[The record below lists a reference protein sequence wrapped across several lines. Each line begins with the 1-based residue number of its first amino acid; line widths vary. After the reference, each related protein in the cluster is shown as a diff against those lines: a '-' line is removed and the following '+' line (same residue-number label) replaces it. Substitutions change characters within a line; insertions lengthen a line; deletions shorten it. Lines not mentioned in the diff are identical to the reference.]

1 MKLRP
6 TNADL
11 PRPRRDAQAFA
22 CLATAAAFSAMPF
35 ADAAAIDI
43 DHNADLI
50 TDTIASQE
58 MRRDWLDSQKN
69 GATTVDQADRG
80 FAAPDGFQMG
90 NFIIYPSVT
99 ETIAYDT
106 NIYGT
111 ATDPVADWRFI
122 TTPTLSIQSQL
133 PRHQLDV
140 SIFGRFMNFADNTDQ
155 DYANFGGTARGALHI
170 DHAHTLAVTAIAK
183 REHEERGE
191 ITASQSAAEPVP
203 FDQFRASIG
212 LTRDA
217 GRIYGTLAATAEKLD
232 YHSVKALDGT
242 TLNQDYRDQDIYAAQ
257 LRAGYRISPGFDFI
271 TKLRGIRQFNEP
283 ESPGQ
288 PNRDSTGYEISAGL
302 AFETDPLLRW
312 RILGGYGVRNYDS
325 SDLQNVSSSL
335 VEAQVQWLATS
346 RLTVTGNA
354 SRAIADEFGADDNGR
369 IETSANVTA
378 EYELWHDLVG
388 SVELGV
394 ADVDFIG
401 TDREDQILKAGASLQ
416 YFYTKN
422 WLFNLG
428 YTFETRNSNEST
440 YDLDRSVVR
449 VGGTLKF

>member
-1 MKLRP
+1 M
-6 TNADL
+6 
-11 PRPRRDAQAFA
+11 
-22 CLATAAAFSAMPF
+22 ATAAAFSAIPF
-35 ADAAAIDI
+35 AGAAAVDV
-43 DHNADLI
+43 DNNADLI

-58 MRRDWLDSQKN
+58 MRRDWLDSRKN
-69 GATTVDQADRG
+69 GAITVDQADRG

-170 DHAHTLAVTAIAK
+170 DHAHTLAVTAIAR

-203 FDQFRASIG
+203 VDQFRGSIG
-212 LTRDA
+212 LTRDV
-217 GRIYGTLAATAEKLD
+217 GRLYGTVAATAEKLD

-257 LRAGYRISPGFDFI
+257 LRGGYRISPGFDFV
-271 TKLRGIRQFNEP
+271 TKLRGSRQFNEP
-283 ESPGQ
+283 VSPGLT
-288 PNRDSTGYEISAGL
+288 NRDSTGYEISAGL

-312 RILGGYGVRNYDS
+312 RILGGYGVLDYDNAS
-325 SDLQNVSSSL
+325 LANVSSAL
-335 VEAQVQWLATS
+335 LEAQVQWLATS
-346 RLTVTGNA
+346 RLTITGNA
-354 SRAIADEFGADDNGR
+354 SRAIAYELGADDNGR
-369 IETSANVTA
+369 IETSAIVTA
-378 EYELWHDLVG
+378 DYEFRHDLVG
-388 SVELGV
+388 SVELGL

-401 TDREDQILKAGASLQ
+401 TDREDQILKAGAGLQ

-422 WLFNLG
+422 MLFTLG
-428 YTFETRNSNEST
+428 YTSETRNSNDPT